1 MKRHALLARLLLAAS
16 PSIIVGQRDS
26 IVSDSLLSLTV
37 DLSLHGVSL
46 EVALNLLAEG
56 SGLTI
61 EISTDVAGDTGAVS
75 CACMGVTVR
84 QALGIRKCEVHRSG
98 AILATERSTVV
109 AEDN

>member
-1 MKRHALLARLLLAAS
+1 MAGLLLAAS

-26 IVSDSLLSLTV
+26 IVSDSLLGLTV
-37 DLSLHGVSL
+37 DLSLQGVSL
-46 EVALNLLAEG
+46 EVALDLLAEG

-84 QALGIRKCEVHRSG
+84 QALDSLLAGTSLFYEVRGDHVTVKTKPRS
-98 AILATERSTVV
+98 
-109 AEDN
+109 